1 MRQLSVFLVDL
12 EDDEALTHL
21 RHGWHGLVV
30 LTLVAIAYATR
41 LALVV
46 APTEATMGN
55 VQRIF
60 YYHVPT
66 SMLSLLF
73 PYVNFVASLFYLCWR
88 RRNPMRALTADAV
101 AIAAAEV
108 TVVYSSICLLT
119 GMLWGRAAWGI
130 WWTWDARLTSM
141 LLLWLL
147 YVSYLML
154 RKLSATG
161 QTQTLAAVLSVFAAI
176 DVPIVYMSIQWWR
189 TQHPAPVFRRAG
201 QRHRP
206 VHDARVRMEHLGWAM
221 WGVFL
226 LVFRYCAGTAPAGE
240 GAGDGAGGDRRLP
253 GDRPMRLSWLS
264 GSSME
269 AHHLLAAYV
278 AVWLI
283 QGGSAGWIAWQW
295 MLARK
300 DLQPDLSLNTE
311 ADEDI

>member
-1 MRQLSVFLVDL
+1 MKRSSIFGKIGIVWFI
-12 EDDEALTHL
+12 
-21 RHGWHGLVV
+21 
-30 LTLVAIAYATR
+30 LTLAAIAYATR

-73 PYVNFVASLFYLCWR
+73 PYVNFVASLFYLYWR
-88 RRNPMRALTADAV
+88 QREPLRALTADAV

-108 TVVYSSICLLT
+108 AVVYSSICLLT

-154 RKLSATG
+154 RKLSSTG
-161 QTQTLAAVLSVFAAI
+161 QTNTLAAVLSIFAAI

-189 TQHPAPVFRRAG
+189 TQHPAPVFGGGPDSGIDPSMMPAFG
-201 QRHRP
+201 WN
-206 VHDARVRMEHLGWAM
+206 VLGWAM
-221 WGVFL
+221 WGIFL
-226 LVFRYCAGTAPAGE
+226 LLFRYGLERRRQASEQEAAHKSIE
-240 GAGDGAGGDRRLP
+240 GPLG
-253 GDRPMRLSWLS
+253 
-264 GSSME
+264 
-269 AHHLLAAYV
+269 V
-278 AVWLI
+278 A
-283 QGGSAGWIAWQW
+283 
-295 MLARK
+295 R
-300 DLQPDLSLNTE
+300 
-311 ADEDI
+311 